1 MTRHRPVQNQITME
15 SCNFLATGSAEPT
28 KSLRNLRDIA
38 PFEVPKGAL
47 LLRPGRLHENGYGA
61 DFFGVRQLEG
71 ELLAQKSD
79 AVASGIGI

>member
-1 MTRHRPVQNQITME
+1 MARHPPIENQITME
-15 SCNFLATGSAEPT
+15 SCNFLATASAEPT
-28 KSLRNLRDIA
+28 KSMRNLRDIA

-61 DFFGVRQLEG
+61 DFFGVWQLKG